1 MSFDRIA
8 PHYQWI
14 ERLCAGAELDLCR
27 AAFLDAL
34 NHPRRVLIVGE
45 GDGRFL
51 EKMLRRYPEV
61 EVTCV
66 DASNKMLRLTEERLI
81 RAGLDAS
88 RVTFVHADVLEW
100 SPPTEKY
107 DGIVTHFFLDCFPPD
122 QLAIVT
128 HRLATAARP
137 GARWLVSDFHVPA
150 AGMRRWR
157 ARAIIASL
165 YLFFRV
171 TARLGTRCLT
181 PPDAHLTRSGFS
193 LRERRVREWGL
204 LHTDV
209 WELPSETFQSSS
221 PNPINLLPI

>member
-14 ERLCAGAELDLCR
+14 ERLCAGAELDRCR
-27 AAFLDAL
+27 TAFLDEL
-34 NHPRRVLIVGE
+34 NHPKRVLIVGE

-51 EKMLRRYPEV
+51 ESMLHRFPEV

-66 DASNKMLRLTEERLI
+66 DASSAMLSLTQQRLQ
-81 RAGLDAS
+81 RAGVNPM
-88 RVTFVHADVLEW
+88 RVTWVHADVLEW
-100 SPPTEKY
+100 SPPPGNF

-122 QLAIVT
+122 QLAAVT

-137 GARWLVSDFHVPA
+137 GARWLVSDFQVPA
-150 AGMRRWR
+150 SGLQRWR
-157 ARAIIASL
+157 ARFIIASL
-165 YLFFRV
+165 YLFFRI
-171 TARLGTRCLT
+171 TARLGTR
-181 PPDAHLTRSGFS
+181 HLTSPDSHLVRQGFS

-209 WELPSETFQSSS
+209 WELPFSSFESS
-221 PNPINLLPI
+221 PLNSTYLLPI

>member
-1 MSFDRIA
+1 MPSYF
-8 PHYQWI
+8 P
-14 ERLCAGAELDLCR
+14 AGGDHSKTSACTKVTR
-27 AAFLDAL
+27 DAL
-34 NHPRRVLIVGE
+34 
-45 GDGRFL
+45 D
-51 EKMLRRYPEV
+51 
-61 EVTCV
+61 
-66 DASNKMLRLTEERLI
+66 
-81 RAGLDAS
+81 
-88 RVTFVHADVLEW
+88 W
-100 SPPTEKY
+100 SPPARKY

-128 HRLATAARP
+128 HRLATAAQP
-137 GARWLVSDFHVPA
+137 GARWLVSDFQVPA
-150 AGMRRWR
+150 AGMGRWR

-209 WELPSETFQSSS
+209 WELPSKTFQSSS